1 MFGGQ
6 FHPLLVAATCCS
18 ASPRWKSVAIR
29 RSGGKWLSMLGRT
42 SNPVS
47 RLQQLAP
54 ERRRLLMRACI
65 LLTVA
70 SAAVAALPFRW
81 AIRLGPVPLGGQRR
95 LSVEDAVWAV
105 QAAARQLPWRTVC
118 IEKGIALQRML
129 RSSGFDAVLHYGA
142 RHHDVTGA
150 LEAHVWVTLDGT
162 AVIGGEEAANFAEL
176 ARYR

>member
-1 MFGGQ
+1 
-6 FHPLLVAATCCS
+6 
-18 ASPRWKSVAIR
+18 
-29 RSGGKWLSMLGRT
+29 MLGRT

-65 LLTVA
+65 LLTIA

-81 AIRLGPVPLGGQRR
+81 AIRLGLVPLGRQRS

-105 QAAARQLPWRTVC
+105 DAAARRLPWRTVC
-118 IEKGIALQRML
+118 IEKGISLQRIL
-129 RSSGFDAVLHYGA
+129 RRSGFDAVLHYGA
-142 RHHDVTGA
+142 RHNPELGA
-150 LEAHVWVTLDGT
+150 LEAHVWVTLDGRSI
-162 AVIGGEEAANFAEL
+162 IGGEEAADFAEV